1 MLVNYNI
8 IPLIVLCD
16 LLRTSMDSSP
26 HTLTSFIEVFQL
38 ITEIVDEDIM
48 LHTAVITPSSMKDK
62 SSVYP
67 SNLP

>member
-16 LLRTSMDSSP
+16 LLRTSMASTQ

-48 LHTAVITPSSMKDK
+48 LQTAVITPSSM
-62 SSVYP
+62 
-67 SNLP
+67 